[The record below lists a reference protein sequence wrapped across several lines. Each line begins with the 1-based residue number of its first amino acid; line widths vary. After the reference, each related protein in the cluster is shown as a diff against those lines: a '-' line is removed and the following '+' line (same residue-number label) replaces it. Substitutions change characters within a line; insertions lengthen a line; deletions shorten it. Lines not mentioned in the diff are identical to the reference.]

1 MVHAHFQRK
10 NKKPM
15 HVLVHAFPMKNDD
28 EKTSRNENYQ
38 ELKTHTEDKTRTL
51 RSLL

>member
-28 EKTSRNENYQ
+28 EKRQ
-38 ELKTHTEDKTRTL
+38 ETKIIKN
-51 RSLL
+51 